1 MALVNFT
8 NLDFNQI
15 KTSLKDY
22 LRANSNFSDYDFEGS
37 NLSSIIDVLAYNT
50 YINSY
55 NANMI
60 SNEVFIDSATLREN
74 VVALA
79 RNIGYTPRS
88 ITAAKAIISFFVD
101 TTGFTTK
108 PVTLTLKKGIV
119 ATAAS
124 VFGSES
130 YSFAIPSDI
139 TVPVIDGIATF
150 SNIEIFQ
157 GTFLTSNFT
166 VSAEIPA
173 PPSRYIL
180 ENANIDTST
189 MEVQVRST
197 EASTAAKKYVF
208 SDTLIEVT
216 SSSCVYF
223 LQEVEDQR
231 YELIF
236 GDGVFG
242 KKLESLNYIEV
253 SYVTTNGSAG
263 NNVSSFSFNGRIV
276 DNNNN
281 LVSTG
286 ISIITTIENSLG
298 GKEIESVESVKR
310 YAPKVYSAFNRAVT
324 AGDYEA
330 LIPKIY
336 PEAESVSV
344 FGGEEL
350 NPPQW
355 GKVFITIKPFYGPY
369 VPNSIK
375 NNIKTLIKKYSVAG
389 IVCEIQDLKY
399 LYVEVDVNAYYNPNL
414 VSDAAAVKTMIANNV
429 NSYANSTELNKY
441 GAKFKYSK
449 FQTVVDNSNES
460 ITSNITKVNIRRDM
474 KPLLNQAAE
483 YELCFGNSFYIK
495 NTNGYN
501 IQSSGFTIFGQADT
515 LYLGD
520 KPGADKK
527 TGSLFLFR
535 LQSRNNPVVV
545 KTNVG
550 TIFYNKGEILL
561 KPITFTNTSKKIQEM
576 PIIEVSACPQS
587 NDVIGLQDLYLQLDV
602 SKSTVDMVV
611 DTIGAGEGSSGT
623 SYTATS
629 SYTRGNIARLTES
642 EGENTSLQSLDTYV
656 LGGNTQPELQG
667 DPTAPDAALSTVSSS
682 GAISPTTSSSSSLY

>member
-8 NLDFNQI
+8 DLDFNQI

-22 LRANSNFSDYDFEGS
+22 LRANSNFTDYDFEGS

-88 ITAAKAIISFFVD
+88 ITASKAIISFFVD

-108 PVTLTLKKGIV
+108 PVTLTLKKGV
-119 ATAAS
+119 VTTAAS

-139 TVPVIDGIATF
+139 TVPVVDGIATF
-150 SNIEIFQ
+150 LNIEIYE

-166 VSAEIPA
+166 VSAENPA
-173 PPSRYIL
+173 PPTKYIL
-180 ENANIDTST
+180 ENSNIDTST
-189 MEVQVRST
+189 LEVQVRPT
-197 EASTAAKKYVF
+197 QASTSSKKYVF

-216 SSSCVYF
+216 SSSRVYF
-223 LQEVEDQR
+223 IQEVEDQR

-242 KKLESLNYIEV
+242 EKLESLNYIEV
-253 SYVTTNGSAG
+253 SYITTNGAAG
-263 NNVSSFSFNGRIV
+263 NNVSSFSFNGRIL

-286 ISIITTIENSLG
+286 ISIITTIEDSVG
-298 GKEIESVESVKR
+298 GKEIESTDSIKR
-310 YAPKVYSAFNRAVT
+310 FAPKIYSTYNRAVT

-369 VPNSIK
+369 VPDSIK
-375 NNIKTLIKKYSVAG
+375 NNLKTQLRKYSVAG
-389 IVCEIQDLKY
+389 IVAEIQDLKY

-414 VSDAAAVKTMIANNV
+414 ASNAAAVKTVVSNNI
-429 NSYANSTELNKY
+429 NSYADSSEMNKY
-441 GAKFKYSK
+441 GAKFRYSK

-460 ITSNITKVNIRRDM
+460 ITSNITKVTIRRDM

-483 YELCFGNSFYIK
+483 YELCFGNPFYIK
-495 NTNGYN
+495 NMNGYN
-501 IQSSGFTIFGQADT
+501 IQSSGFNIFGQADT

-520 KPGADKK
+520 IPAANKQ
-527 TGSLFLFR
+527 TGTLFFFR
-535 LQSRNNPVVV
+535 LQSRNNPVIV

-550 TIFYNKGEILL
+550 TVYYNKGEILL
-561 KPITFTNTSKKIQEM
+561 KPTTFTNTSKKIQEI
-576 PIIEVSACPQS
+576 PVIEVSACPQS

-602 SKSTVDMVV
+602 SKSTVDMVA
-611 DTIGAGEGSSGT
+611 DTIGSGEGSSG
-623 SYTATS
+623 SNYTATS
-629 SYTRGNIARLTES
+629 SYIRGDIARLTEE
-642 EGENTSLQSLDTYV
+642 EGQNTSLSSSDTYV
-656 LGGNTQPELQG
+656 LGGTIQPELQG
-667 DPTAPDAALSTVSSS
+667 NPAAPDSTPTTTTSSS
-682 GAISPTTSSSSSLY
+682 RAVTPTTSSSSPY

>member
-8 NLDFNQI
+8 DLDFDQI
-15 KTSLKDY
+15 KTSLTDY
-22 LRANSNFSDYDFEGS
+22 LRENSDFTDYDFEGS
-37 NLSSIIDVLAYNT
+37 NLSNIIDVLAYNT
-50 YINSY
+50 YISSY

-88 ITAAKAIISFFVD
+88 RTAAKAIISFFVD
-101 TTGFTTK
+101 TSGFTTK

-119 ATAAS
+119 ATSAS

-130 YSFAIPSDI
+130 YSFCIPSDV
-139 TVPVIDGIATF
+139 TVPVVDQIATF
-150 SNIEIFQ
+150 SNVTIYE
-157 GTFLTSNFT
+157 GSYLTSNFT
-166 VSAEIPA
+166 VSSETPA
-173 PPSRYIL
+173 PPSRYTL
-180 ENANIDTST
+180 DNANIDTST
-189 MEVQVRST
+189 LEVIVRETQSST
-197 EASTAAKKYVF
+197 SSKKYVF

-216 SSSCVYF
+216 SSSRVYF
-223 LQEVEDQR
+223 LQEMEDQR

-242 KKLESLNYIEV
+242 EKLKSLNYIDV
-253 SYVTTNGSAG
+253 SYLTTSGEGGNGI
-263 NNVSSFSFNGRIV
+263 SSFTFNGRIV

-286 ISIITTIENSLG
+286 ISILSTVSESAG
-298 GKEIESVESVKR
+298 GKEIESVDSIKR
-310 YAPKVYSAFNRAVT
+310 YAPKIYSTYNRAVT

-369 VPNSIK
+369 VPDSIK
-375 NNIKTLIKKYSVAG
+375 NNLKTLLRKYSVAG
-389 IVCEIQDLKY
+389 IVAEIQDLKY

-414 VSDAAAVKTMIANNV
+414 ASDAAAVKTVVTNNI
-429 NSYANSTELNKY
+429 NSYANSSEMNKY
-441 GAKFKYSK
+441 GAKFRYSK

-460 ITSNITKVNIRRDM
+460 ITSNITKVTIRRDM

-483 YELCFGNSFYIK
+483 YELCFGNPFYIK
-495 NTNGYN
+495 NMNGYN
-501 IQSSGFTIFGQADT
+501 IQSSGFNIFGQSDT

-520 KPGADKK
+520 KPGADKR
-527 TGSLFLFR
+527 TGSLFFFR
-535 LQSRNNPVVV
+535 LESRNNPVVV
-545 KTNVG
+545 RSNVG
-550 TIFYNKGEILL
+550 TIYYDKGEILL
-561 KPITFTNTSKKIQEM
+561 KPITFTGTSKKIQEM
-576 PIIEVSACPQS
+576 PIIEVAACPQS

-602 SKSTVDMVV
+602 SKSTVDMVT
-611 DTIGAGEGSSGT
+611 DTVGAGEGSSG
-623 SYTATS
+623 SNYTATS
-629 SYTRGNIARLTES
+629 SYIRGNIARLTEE
-642 EGENTSLQSLDTYV
+642 EGQNTSLHSLDTYV
-656 LGGNTQPELQG
+656 LGGTIQPELQG
-667 DPTAPDAALSTVSSS
+667 NPAAPDATPSTTSSS
-682 GAISPTTSSSSSLY
+682 TAITPTTSSVY